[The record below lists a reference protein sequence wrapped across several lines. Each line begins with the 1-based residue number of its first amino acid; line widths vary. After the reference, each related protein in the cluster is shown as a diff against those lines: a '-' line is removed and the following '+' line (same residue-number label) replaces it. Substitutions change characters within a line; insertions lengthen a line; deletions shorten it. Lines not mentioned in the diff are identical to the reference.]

1 MKTIRFVIAI
11 IAACLCACSSSNGS
25 YRNISGSA
33 WGTVYHITYNGA
45 PELADSILAEIEHV
59 NSSLST
65 FNTRSTLYR
74 LNSGATDTVDSLF
87 VDVFTEAAG
96 IWQVSGGLFDPT
108 VGPLVKLWGFGN
120 LGETPE
126 PDSAAVDSARA
137 LVGFD
142 RCRLRDLHL
151 IKDVTNMEIDLAAIA
166 KGYGVDRIALA
177 LRRNGCLDYMV
188 EVGGE
193 VAASG
198 VNPDGK
204 PWRIRIDAP
213 GIDQQDAILSLDNE
227 CVATSGNY
235 RNYRERADG
244 SRFGHTINP
253 LTGYPATT
261 PVISATIVAPRC
273 ATADGLATAAMTMG
287 SVIPVDSIAKNIHAT
302 YPYVDIYI
310 VADTDG
316 EPKTHVYPRHRP
328 TAATSL

>member
-1 MKTIRFVIAI
+1 MKPIRFVIAI
-11 IAACLCACSSSNGS
+11 FAACLCACSSTNDS
-25 YRNISGSA
+25 YRSISGSA

-45 PELADSILAEIEHV
+45 PELADSILAEIERV
-59 NSSLST
+59 NASLST
-65 FNTRSTLYR
+65 FNAESTLYR
-74 LNSGATDTVDSLF
+74 LNSGATDVVDSLF
-87 VDVFTEAAG
+87 VDVFAEAAG
-96 IWQVSGGLFDPT
+96 IWQVSDGLFDPT

-151 IKDVTNMEIDLAAIA
+151 IKDIKNMEIDLAAIA

-177 LRRNGCLDYMV
+177 LRRNGCNDYMV

-193 VAASG
+193 VSASG
-198 VNPDGK
+198 LNPNGRH
-204 PWRIRIDAP
+204 WRIRIDAP
-213 GIDQQDAILSLDNE
+213 QIDEHQAILSLDNE

-253 LTGYPATT
+253 LTGYPAAT

-273 ATADGLATAAMTMG
+273 ATADGLATAVMTMG
-287 SVIPVDSIAKNIHAT
+287 SVMPIDSIAKKIQAE

-310 VADTDG
+310 VAVSDG
-316 EPKTHVYPRHRP
+316 EPHTHIFPRHKP
-328 TAATSL
+328 TTATSL

>member
-1 MKTIRFVIAI
+1 MKPIRFVIAI
-11 IAACLCACSSSNGS
+11 FAACLCACSSTNDS
-25 YRNISGSA
+25 YRSISGSA

-45 PELADSILAEIEHV
+45 PELADSILAEIERV
-59 NSSLST
+59 NASLST
-65 FNTRSTLYR
+65 FNAESTLYR
-74 LNSGATDTVDSLF
+74 LNSGATDVVDSLF
-87 VDVFTEAAG
+87 VDVFAEAAG
-96 IWQVSGGLFDPT
+96 IWQVSDGLFDPT

-151 IKDVTNMEIDLAAIA
+151 IKDIKNMEIDLAAIA

-177 LRRNGCLDYMV
+177 LRRNGCNDYMV

-193 VAASG
+193 VSASG
-198 VNPDGK
+198 LNPNGRH
-204 PWRIRIDAP
+204 WRIRIDAP
-213 GIDQQDAILSLDNE
+213 QIDEHQAILSLDNE

-253 LTGYPATT
+253 LTGYPAATS
-261 PVISATIVAPRC
+261 VISATIVAPRC
-273 ATADGLATAAMTMG
+273 ATADGLATAVMTMG
-287 SVIPVDSIAKNIHAT
+287 SVMPIDSIAKKIQAE

-310 VADTDG
+310 VADSDG
-316 EPKTHVYPRHRP
+316 EPHTHIFPRHKP
-328 TAATSL
+328 TTATSL

>member
-1 MKTIRFVIAI
+1 MKPIRFVIAI
-11 IAACLCACSSSNGS
+11 FAACLCACSSTNDS
-25 YRNISGSA
+25 YRSISGSA

-45 PELADSILAEIEHV
+45 PELADSILAEIERV
-59 NSSLST
+59 NASLST
-65 FNTRSTLYR
+65 FNAESTLYR
-74 LNSGATDTVDSLF
+74 LNSGATDVVDSLF
-87 VDVFTEAAG
+87 VDVFAEAAG
-96 IWQVSGGLFDPT
+96 IWQVSDGLFDPT

-151 IKDVTNMEIDLAAIA
+151 IKDIKNMEIDLAAIA

-177 LRRNGCLDYMV
+177 LRRNGCNDYMV

-193 VAASG
+193 VSASG
-198 VNPDGK
+198 LNPNGRH
-204 PWRIRIDAP
+204 WRIRIDAP
-213 GIDQQDAILSLDNE
+213 QIDEHQAILSLDNE

-253 LTGYPATT
+253 LTGYPAAT

-273 ATADGLATAAMTMG
+273 ATADGLATAVMTMG
-287 SVIPVDSIAKNIHAT
+287 SVMPIDSIAKKIQAE

-310 VADTDG
+310 VADSDG
-316 EPKTHVYPRHRP
+316 EPHTHIFPRHKP
-328 TAATSL
+328 TTATSL

>member
-1 MKTIRFVIAI
+1 MKPIRFVIAI
-11 IAACLCACSSSNGS
+11 FAACLCACSSTNDS
-25 YRNISGSA
+25 YRSISGSA

-45 PELADSILAEIEHV
+45 PELADSILAEIERV
-59 NSSLST
+59 NASLST
-65 FNTRSTLYR
+65 FNTESTLYR
-74 LNSGATDTVDSLF
+74 LNSGATDVVDSLF
-87 VDVFTEAAG
+87 VDVFAEAAG
-96 IWQVSGGLFDPT
+96 IWQVSDGLFDPT

-142 RCRLRDLHL
+142 RCLLRDLHL
-151 IKDVTNMEIDLAAIA
+151 IKDVKNMEIDLAAIA

-177 LRRNGCLDYMV
+177 LRRNGCNDYMV

-193 VAASG
+193 VSASG
-198 VNPDGK
+198 LNPNGRH
-204 PWRIRIDAP
+204 WRIRIDAP
-213 GIDQQDAILSLDNE
+213 QIDEHQAILSLDNE

-253 LTGYPATT
+253 LTGYPAAT

-273 ATADGLATAAMTMG
+273 ATADGLATAVMTMG
-287 SVIPVDSIAKNIHAT
+287 SVMPIDSIAKKIQAE

-310 VADTDG
+310 VADSDG
-316 EPKTHVYPRHRP
+316 EPHTHIFPRHKP
-328 TAATSL
+328 TTATSL

>member
-1 MKTIRFVIAI
+1 MKPIRFVIAI
-11 IAACLCACSSSNGS
+11 FAACLCACSSTNDS
-25 YRNISGSA
+25 YRSISGSA

-45 PELADSILAEIEHV
+45 PELADSILAEIERV
-59 NSSLST
+59 NASLST
-65 FNTRSTLYR
+65 FNAESTLYR
-74 LNSGATDTVDSLF
+74 LNSGATDVVDSLF
-87 VDVFTEAAG
+87 VDVFAEAAG
-96 IWQVSGGLFDPT
+96 IWQVSDGLFDPT

-151 IKDVTNMEIDLAAIA
+151 IKDIKNMEIDLAAIA

-177 LRRNGCLDYMV
+177 LRRNGCNDYMV

-193 VAASG
+193 VSASG
-198 VNPDGK
+198 LNPNGRH
-204 PWRIRIDAP
+204 WRIRIDAP
-213 GIDQQDAILSLDNE
+213 QIDEHQAILSLDNE

-253 LTGYPATT
+253 LTGYPAATS
-261 PVISATIVAPRC
+261 VISATIVAPRC
-273 ATADGLATAAMTMG
+273 ATADGLATAVMTMG
-287 SVIPVDSIAKNIHAT
+287 SVMPIDSIAKKIQAE
-302 YPYVDIYI
+302 YPYVEIYI
-310 VADTDG
+310 VADSDG
-316 EPKTHVYPRHRP
+316 EPHTHIFPRHKP
-328 TAATSL
+328 TTATSL